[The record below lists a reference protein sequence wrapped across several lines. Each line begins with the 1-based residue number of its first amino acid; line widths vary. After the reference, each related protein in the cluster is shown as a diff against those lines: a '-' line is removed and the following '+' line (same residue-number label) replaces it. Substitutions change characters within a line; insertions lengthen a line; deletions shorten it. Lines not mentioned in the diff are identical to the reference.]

1 MRYVNEIAH
10 SQVQTSPRSADS
22 SNIAM
27 VSTRPLRSCLM
38 KKEPTEG
45 MWMDT
50 AEEPLLR
57 AGELLIRVKRAAICG
72 TDVHI
77 YKWDEWSQR

>member
-1 MRYVNEIAH
+1 
-10 SQVQTSPRSADS
+10 
-22 SNIAM
+22 
-27 VSTRPLRSCLM
+27 M